1 MGWGGYLCVFDQTVQ
16 RAGGD
21 EGASAPL
28 LGGEELDHGTVG
40 GLLLLLGLVQSVDH
54 QLHHRLMDTQSPHQI
69 GVLEKHL
76 VVHQLPEKNQK
87 LLNESTISTSC
98 SKSRSNGK

>member
-16 RAGGD
+16 RAGRD

-40 GLLLLLGLVQSVDH
+40 GLLLLLSLVQSVDH

-76 VVHQLPEKNQK
+76 VVHQLPEKK
-87 LLNESTISTSC
+87 
-98 SKSRSNGK
+98 SKAVY

>member
-1 MGWGGYLCVFDQTVQ
+1 MGWGGYLCVFHQTVQ
-16 RAGGD
+16 RARGD

-28 LGGEELDHGTVG
+28 LGGDQLGHGAVG
-40 GLLLLLGLVQSVDH
+40 GLLLLLGLVQGVDH

-76 VVHQLPEKNQK
+76 VVHQLPEKK
-87 LLNESTISTSC
+87 
-98 SKSRSNGK
+98 SKAAY

>member
-1 MGWGGYLCVFDQTVQ
+1 MFHQTVQ
-16 RAGGD
+16 CAGGY

-54 QLHHRLMDTQSPHQI
+54 QLHHCLMDTQSPHQI
-69 GVLEKHL
+69 RVLEKHL
-76 VVHQLPEKNQK
+76 VVHQLPEKK
-87 LLNESTISTSC
+87 
-98 SKSRSNGK
+98 SKAVY